1 MGGGLPQHIFFGGGS
16 LKYSLL
22 NHLYEKNISFNFE
35 RERGGVQSGYK
46 GDS

>member
-35 RERGGVQSGYK
+35 RERGGGAI
-46 GDS
+46 GL